1 MLLSIDGTFLVQIL
15 NFVAFWILLNFVFI
29 APTRR
34 AIEERLRLIAATQ
47 RESRELHDRAAALQA
62 EADAL
67 IDAARRRTD
76 EIMREAATR
85 AAAESLDI
93 ERKASDEAA
102 ASVALAHAAVASE
115 KAHAMEKQGLL
126 IQELARAMVDRA
138 VELEGVA

>member
-1 MLLSIDGTFLVQIL
+1 MLLTIDGTFLVQIL
-15 NFVAFWILLNFVFI
+15 NFIVFWVLLNIVFI

-47 RESRELHDRAAALQA
+47 RAAQKLRERAAALQA

-67 IDAARRRTD
+67 FDAARRRTE

-85 AAAESLDI
+85 AAAESHDI

-102 ASVALAHAAVASE
+102 ASVALAHVSVASE
-115 KAHAMEKQGLL
+115 RAHATEKQVPLV
-126 IQELARAMVDRA
+126 QELARAMVDRA
-138 VELEGVA
+138 VEMEGAA

>member
-1 MLLSIDGTFLVQIL
+1 MLLTIDGTFLVQIL
-15 NFVAFWILLNFVFI
+15 NFVVFWFLLNMVFI

-47 RESRELHDRAAALQA
+47 RESQELREQAAALHA

-67 IDAARRRTD
+67 IDAARRRTE
-76 EIMREAATR
+76 EIMREAAGR
-85 AAAESLDI
+85 AAAESHGI

-115 KAHAMEKQGLL
+115 RAHATEKQGPLV
-126 IQELARAMVDRA
+126 QELARAMVNRA
-138 VELEGVA
+138 VEMEGAA

>member
-1 MLLSIDGTFLVQIL
+1 MLLTIDGTFLVQIL
-15 NFVAFWILLNFVFI
+15 NFVVFWILLNIVFI

-47 RESRELHDRAAALQA
+47 REARDFQERAAALRA
-62 EADAL
+62 ESDAL
-67 IDAARRRTD
+67 VDAARRRTE

-85 AAAESLDI
+85 AAAESHEI

-115 KAHAMEKQGLL
+115 RAHATEKQGPLV
-126 IQELARAMVDRA
+126 QELARAMVNRA

>member
-1 MLLSIDGTFLVQIL
+1 
-15 NFVAFWILLNFVFI
+15 LLNIVFI

-47 RESRELHDRAAALQA
+47 REAREFQERAAALHA

-85 AAAESLDI
+85 AAAESHDI
-93 ERKASDEAA
+93 ERKASEEAA

-115 KAHAMEKQGLL
+115 RAHATEKQGPLV
-126 IQELARAMVDRA
+126 QELARAMVNRA

>member
-1 MLLSIDGTFLVQIL
+1 MLLTIDGTFLVQIL
-15 NFVAFWILLNFVFI
+15 NFVVFWVLLNIVFI

-47 RESRELHDRAAALQA
+47 REAREFQERAAALQA
-62 EADAL
+62 ESNAL
-67 IDAARRRTD
+67 VDAARRRTE

-85 AAAESLDI
+85 AAAESHEI

-115 KAHAMEKQGLL
+115 RAHATEKQGPLV
-126 IQELARAMVDRA
+126 QELARAMVNRA

>member
-15 NFVAFWILLNFVFI
+15 NFVVFWILLNIVFI

-34 AIEERLRLIAATQ
+34 AIEERMRLIAATQ
-47 RESRELHDRAAALQA
+47 REAREFQERAAALQA

-85 AAAESLDI
+85 AAAESHDI
-93 ERKASDEAA
+93 ERKASEEAA

-115 KAHAMEKQGLL
+115 RAHATEKQGPLV
-126 IQELARAMVDRA
+126 QELARAMMNRA

>member
-15 NFVAFWILLNFVFI
+15 NFVVFWILLNIVFI

-34 AIEERLRLIAATQ
+34 AIEERMRLIAATQ
-47 RESRELHDRAAALQA
+47 REAREFQERAAALQA

-85 AAAESLDI
+85 AAAESHDI
-93 ERKASDEAA
+93 ERKASEEAA

-115 KAHAMEKQGLL
+115 RAHATEKQGPLV
-126 IQELARAMVDRA
+126 QELARAMVNRA

>member
-1 MLLSIDGTFLVQIL
+1 MLLTIDGTFLVQIL
-15 NFVAFWILLNFVFI
+15 NFVVFWVLLNYVFI

-47 RESRELHDRAAALQA
+47 RESRELRERAAALQA

-67 IDAARRRTD
+67 IDAARRRTE

-85 AAAESLDI
+85 AAAASHDI

-115 KAHAMEKQGLL
+115 RAHATEKQGLL
-126 IQELARAMVDRA
+126 VQELARAMVNRA
-138 VELEGVA
+138 VEMEGAA

>member
-1 MLLSIDGTFLVQIL
+1 MLLTIDGTFLVQIL
-15 NFVAFWILLNFVFI
+15 NFVVFWVLLNYVFI

-47 RESRELHDRAAALQA
+47 RESRELRERAAALQA

-67 IDAARRRTD
+67 IDAARRRTE

-85 AAAESLDI
+85 AAAESHDI

-115 KAHAMEKQGLL
+115 RAHATEKQGLL
-126 IQELARAMVDRA
+126 VQELARAMVNRA
-138 VELEGVA
+138 VEMEGAA

>member
-15 NFVAFWILLNFVFI
+15 NFVVFWLLLNIVFI

-34 AIEERLRLIAATQ
+34 AIEERLRLIATTQ
-47 RESRELHDRAAALQA
+47 RESRELHERAAALQA

-76 EIMREAATR
+76 EIMREAAGR
-85 AAAESLDI
+85 AAAESHDI
-93 ERKASDEAA
+93 ERQASEEAA

-115 KAHAMEKQGLL
+115 RTRAAEKQGAL
-126 IQELARAMVDRA
+126 IQELARAMVNRA
-138 VELEGVA
+138 VELEGAA